1 MIFLKAFKSAFVV
14 AIALILLSNGNHK
27 VVNRQDCRSLLK
39 DSTLINGAFVNYQI
53 ADGLVTVQWGNKTF
67 SRQLKEEFYCDG
79 PPNAIPWIDRFSD
92 KYIVMRRGCGSPCW
106 YFYVLPLAKEQSITN
121 GMFDLDMDL
130 EKEQIVYIDNHT
142 LTIEQLGT
150 HRKQTV
156 IPKIDCKA
164 VFLGFCVDSIQLAN
178 NKLYIEWVDWKNNEK
193 NKVVQQVD
201 VKL

>member
-1 MIFLKAFKSAFVV
+1 MFFQKAFKSVFIVV
-14 AIALILLSNGNHK
+14 IPLILLSNSNFK
-27 VVNRQDCRSLLK
+27 AINRQDCRSLLK
-39 DSTLINGAFVNYQI
+39 DSTLTNAAFVNYQI
-53 ADGLVTVQWGNKTF
+53 TDGVVTVQWGNRTF
-67 SRQLKEEFYCDG
+67 SRQLEDEFYCDG
-79 PPNAIPWIDRFSD
+79 PPNAIPWTETSSD

-106 YFYVLPLAKEQSITN
+106 YFYVLPLAKEQSISN
-121 GMFDLDMDL
+121 GMFDLDIDL
-130 EKEQIVYIDNHT
+130 QKEQIVYVDNHS
-142 LTIEQLGT
+142 LIIEQLGT

-193 NKVVQQVD
+193 NKVVQWVD

>member
-1 MIFLKAFKSAFVV
+1 MFFQKVFKSAFVV
-14 AIALILLSNGNHK
+14 AIALILLSNGIHE

-39 DSTLINGAFVNYQI
+39 DSTLTNGAFVNYQI
-53 ADGLVTVQWGNKTF
+53 ADGLVTVQWGNQTF

-79 PPNAIPWIDRFSD
+79 PPNAIPWIDRSSN

-130 EKEQIVYIDNHT
+130 EKEQIVYIDNHS
-142 LTIEQLGT
+142 LTIEQLST

-193 NKVVQQVD
+193 HKVVQQVD